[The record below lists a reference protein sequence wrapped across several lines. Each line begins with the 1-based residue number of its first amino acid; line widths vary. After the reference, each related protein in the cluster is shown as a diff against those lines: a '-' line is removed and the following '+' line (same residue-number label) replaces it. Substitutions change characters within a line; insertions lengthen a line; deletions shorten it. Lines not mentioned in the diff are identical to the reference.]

1 MKAEKVLTFLITT
14 FVFGLLLDLSFL
26 YASSHFLFFPFIL
39 FFLNPTLGTMTSSF
53 GFSARHLLFM
63 NPPSCALTKA
73 SSPRFSQY
81 FSI

>member
-26 YASSHFLFFPFIL
+26 SASSHFLFPFHP

-53 GFSARHLLFM
+53 SFSARHLLFM